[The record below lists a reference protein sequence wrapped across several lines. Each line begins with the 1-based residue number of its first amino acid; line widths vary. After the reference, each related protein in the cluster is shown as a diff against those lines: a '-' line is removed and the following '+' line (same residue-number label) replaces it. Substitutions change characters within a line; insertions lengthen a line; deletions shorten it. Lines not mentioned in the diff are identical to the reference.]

1 MPAVGG
7 YGYTAQL
14 AIFEEGF
21 GPSISYCYITQN
33 EGGPVPLSGNIDAL
47 IYNGPDNS
55 AVTNFERGNYIIS
68 ANDNTKH
75 YNYKITKTATAYTV
89 EIFDE
94 NNVSVESISLNITGN
109 DGAVQYDDFAFAVCC
124 EYTDEDHPP
133 IIKAGIGCSYF
144 GLDLNTGF
152 PIEGNNHCFQWFTTP
167 GALEILKDCII
178 VSRFQSEGGTVI
190 TRLKESNDF
199 IITQLPDEIFG
210 KEIVNYGGTLITDT
224 IPLSD
229 QEINNPDDYL
239 RYIYNSLSPYHS
251 PYTGSVNYYTAKNV
265 GMFPIH
271 RAFLDYYKEGVGSDL
286 FRKTADGKFTNAG
299 DLASYNDMTIK
310 WTSSTPY
317 DIEFNG
323 GIMRWRREAGQTS
336 PWFLDFCDSDGN
348 VLDTWHAGGMRS
360 PSIDGPVSGYYYT
373 NIATA
378 FLCKSGNNFYI
389 VGETIGVNVVD
400 GDDNHLPDT
409 YYNESICY
417 AILKKLNIQVNAI
430 LNNATEQIVEYN
442 KEKIDENSEAGSTPQ
457 DAGDLY
463 DQRSIWDSGDHAGEN
478 TGIRHN
484 GSDIIDASNGE
495 LTGDH
500 PVGQVPYYDEQGEN
514 RIPTPLNT
522 KMIVGFAPTPEE
534 METFSDVIKQTD
546 FLDKM
551 MSYFVN
557 AVDGIVSAHT
567 CIAPALDKGPDCF
580 LKYGAWN
587 SAFNN
592 LTMKT
597 LIQKMYHCY
606 MGSVNLLEKRNSYK
620 DYPPFCNYK
629 IYLPYIGEREID
641 GRILVGK
648 QLSLYYHIN
657 VLTGDILAELRV
669 ENQASFITSSFYYWT
684 GNTLEP
690 FALTSRDFS
699 SQIQSGINAILS
711 TGTAI
716 ASGVSGNALGAFTGG
731 ISAVKNISDA
741 FRPDIRM
748 IGTVG
753 GNMAQN
759 MFGQAYIIM
768 EYPYLSETNPYKYK
782 RLMGLPSN
790 IGNKVSFSS
799 TGMNS
804 DPNFVSFKTID
815 LYNLKTQKK
824 GLFATDT
831 EKEEIDSLLKAGV
844 YV

>member
-7 YGYTAQL
+7 FGYNAEL
-14 AIFEEGF
+14 AIFEMGF
-21 GPSISYCYITQN
+21 GPSISNCYITQN
-33 EGGPVPLSGNIDAL
+33 EGFPSTLSGNIDAP
-47 IYNGPDNS
+47 IYNGADNS
-55 AVTNFERGNYIIS
+55 SATNFERGNYIIS

-75 YNYKITKTATAYTV
+75 YNYIITKTATAYTV
-89 EIFDE
+89 ELFDE
-94 NNVSVESISLNITGN
+94 NNVSVESVSMDISGN
-109 DGAVQYDDFAFAVCC
+109 DGAVQYDNFAFAVCC

-133 IIKAGIGCSYF
+133 IIKAGIGCNYF
-144 GLDLNTGF
+144 GLDMNSGY
-152 PIEGNNHCFQWFTTP
+152 PIEGGLCCFQWFTTP

-178 VSRFQSEGGTVI
+178 VSRFKSEGGTVV
-190 TRLKESNDF
+190 TRLKNSDNF
-199 IITQLPDEIFG
+199 IITQLPLA
-210 KEIVNYGGTLITDT
+210 VYGLNPVDTDHQLYSQL
-224 IPLSD
+224 IPLTED
-229 QEINNPDDYL
+229 EELNIANNAY
-239 RYIYNSLSPYHS
+239 YAYPYTTYTEQWSGNTMHS
-251 PYTGSVNYYTAKNV
+251 PFDVHT
-265 GMFPIH
+265 
-271 RAFLDYYKEGVGSDL
+271 RFLDMYKEGVGSDL
-286 FRKTADGKFTNAG
+286 MRKINGKYTNAG
-299 DLASYNDMTIK
+299 ELNVFNELTVRSDQFKIKFSGGYAQWRYSNTYGASDYYLDFYNDN
-310 WTSSTPY
+310 
-317 DIEFNG
+317 DV
-323 GIMRWRREAGQTS
+323 
-336 PWFLDFCDSDGN
+336 L
-348 VLDTWHAGGMRS
+348 LDTWHVNGTNSS
-360 PSIDGPVSGYYYT
+360 PSTKGMMSSHYARYCNVS
-373 NIATA
+373 TA
-378 FLCKSGNNFYI
+378 FLCKQGNNYYI
-389 VGETIGVNVVD
+389 VGNIQCIYIYD
-400 GDDNHLPDT
+400 GDGNNLP
-409 YYNESICY
+409 YPRQY
-417 AILKKLNIQVNAI
+417 ARWEGAGYAVLKQLNPETSAL
-430 LNNATEQIVEYN
+430 LNSATEQIVEYN
-442 KEKIDENSEAGSTPQ
+442 KEEIDEESEAGSTPQ

-551 MSYFVN
+551 MSYFTN

-690 FALTSRDFS
+690 FPLTSRDFS

-759 MFGQAYIIM
+759 MFGQAYIIK
-768 EYPYLSETNPYKYK
+768 EYPYLSERNPYKYR

-799 TGMNS
+799 TGLNS
-804 DPNFVSFKTID
+804 DPNFVSFKAID